1 VEVTVMKAGELFE
14 QVTADLVAAIEA
26 GASDWRMP
34 WQRLAAAGVPRSVD
48 GRPYR
53 GWNALVLAMAAANR
67 GWLSSTWA
75 TYRAWQRHGGQVRRG
90 ERGTHVVLWKP
101 IDRRAD
107 DDPAHD
113 GARPGP
119 SLFARTFTVFAAE
132 QVDGTLVAQSAADPA
147 DEPARLGSADSYF
160 ERVAASITYGGDLAC
175 YVPAADIIRMPELA
189 RFDRPADFYSTAAHE
204 HVHWTGHRSRLD
216 RDLSGRFGDRAY
228 GAEELIAE
236 LGAAFWCAQFQLE
249 QATRADHAAYLG
261 DWLAILR
268 QDARALVATCSQA
281 QRAIDYLNTIAGWP
295 DMSTTTEAAPG

>member
-1 VEVTVMKAGELFE
+1 MKASELFE
-14 QVTADLVAAIEA
+14 QVTTDLVAAIEA

-34 WQRLAAAGVPRSVD
+34 WQRLATAGVPRSVD
-48 GRPYR
+48 GRSYR
-53 GWNALVLAMAAANR
+53 GWNALVLAMTTADR
-67 GWLSSTWA
+67 GWSSSTWG

-101 IDRRAD
+101 IDRRAGD
-107 DDPAHD
+107 DTADD
-113 GARPGP
+113 GAGHGP

-132 QVDGTLVAQSAADPA
+132 QVDGTDLARSAADPV
-147 DEPARLGSADSYF
+147 DEPARLASADRYF
-160 ERVAASITYGGDLAC
+160 ERVAASVVYGGDLAC
-175 YVPAADIIRMPELA
+175 YVPAGDIIRLPELS

-204 HVHWTGHRSRLD
+204 HVHWTGHGSRLD

-261 DWLAILR
+261 SWLSLLR
-268 QDARALVATCSQA
+268 QDARALVVACGQA
-281 QRAIDYLNTIAGWP
+281 QRAIDFLNVAAGCP
-295 DMSTTTEAAPG
+295 AAPAQDAAEGR